1 MATNTEHIYRI
12 YFFAKRELKPIN
24 SETSPNPCLKA
35 IASEKTNFVTTKDT
49 KLATNKVNSYKK
61 QYCST

>member
-35 IASEKTNFVTTKDT
+35 IASEKTNFVTTKR
-49 KLATNKVNSYKK
+49 YKTSHK
-61 QYCST
+61 QSEFL